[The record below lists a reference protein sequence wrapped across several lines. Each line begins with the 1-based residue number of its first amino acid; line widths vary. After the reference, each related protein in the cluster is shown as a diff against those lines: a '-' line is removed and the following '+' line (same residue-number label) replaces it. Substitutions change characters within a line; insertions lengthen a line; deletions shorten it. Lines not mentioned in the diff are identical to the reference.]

1 MPFRPRIYVDSNQ
14 ISVPFHYVTYYILI
28 TGSQSCLTGRQQRR
42 RYIFDNKFDHA
53 EFGTM
58 DTIVTLGRPSV
69 VPSVVAAG
77 VGTTSLLYILY
88 KRWINDIRV
97 PESFPEAYDL
107 REVLKIIKKI
117 NLLVS
122 NSWFSR
128 RPYISVSFYRM
139 AQLSSRRCQDKKIAQ
154 LR

>member
-1 MPFRPRIYVDSNQ
+1 
-14 ISVPFHYVTYYILI
+14 
-28 TGSQSCLTGRQQRR
+28 
-42 RYIFDNKFDHA
+42 
-53 EFGTM
+53 M

-122 NSWFSR
+122 NSSFSR
-128 RPYISVSFYRM
+128 RPYLSVSFIEWLNYRQGDVRIKDS
-139 AQLSSRRCQDKKIAQ
+139 AATITTTTITGEER
-154 LR
+154 

>member
-1 MPFRPRIYVDSNQ
+1 MLCVVHCHLDHVYNIGPTSILTKYMYQFIVYA
-14 ISVPFHYVTYYILI
+14 YVTDYILI
-28 TGSQSCLTGRQQRR
+28 TGSKSCLTGRQQRR

-53 EFGTM
+53 GFGTM

-88 KRWINDIRV
+88 KRWLNDIRV

-122 NSWFSR
+122 NSLVIIT
-128 RPYISVSFYRM
+128 YLSVSF
-139 AQLSSRRCQDKKIAQ
+139 
-154 LR
+154 